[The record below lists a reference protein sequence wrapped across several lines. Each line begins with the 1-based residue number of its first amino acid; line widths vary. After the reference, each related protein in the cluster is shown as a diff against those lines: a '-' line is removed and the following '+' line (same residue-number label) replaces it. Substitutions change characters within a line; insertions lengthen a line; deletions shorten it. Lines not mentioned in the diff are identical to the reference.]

1 MERWR
6 GLKSLVVDAVEHG
19 SRAVERV
26 QKETARR
33 PFEILAKIP
42 PLEVPVK
49 GIHVI
54 HDTAVAGVHGMI
66 RLVNKAV
73 GGTLDVVLDVV
84 EHRRALAARESA
96 SAADALETSEDP
108 PDEVA

>member
-1 MERWR
+1 MQRWR

-19 SRAVERV
+19 SRAVERI

-54 HDTAVAGVHGMI
+54 HDTAVGGVHGMI

-73 GGTLDVVLDVV
+73 SGTLDVVIDVV
-84 EHRRALAARESA
+84 EHQRALAARESVF
-96 SAADALETSEDP
+96 AAEELEKSEDR

>member
-1 MERWR
+1 MQRWR

-42 PLEVPVK
+42 LFEMPVK

-54 HDTAVAGVHGMI
+54 HDTTVGGVHGMI

-73 GGTLDVVLDVV
+73 GGTIDVVLDVV
-84 EHRRALAARESA
+84 EHWRALAARESA
-96 SAADALETSEDP
+96 AAAEGLEKSEEP